1 MQEAGSVMNGHTPLP
16 WSEYHGDDTH
26 GWSILLSP
34 EGFEIGSGDGGFEEL
49 DAKLIIAAV
58 NNHHKLVKALQA
70 ALKFIDS
77 HAADPDLTSE
87 MIENYAELVKM
98 NPKKLLEDLEDEND

>member
-1 MQEAGSVMNGHTPLP
+1 MIIFEVEVNAEGDQLCNASV
-16 WSEYHGDDTH
+16 E
-26 GWSILLSP
+26 
-34 EGFEIGSGDGGFEEL
+34 GDGCGYRISGPKPWGGSRKVAEVKIKESDMIEFI
-49 DAKLIIAAV
+49 KCYCPHV
-58 NNHHKLVKALQA
+58 MKALQA